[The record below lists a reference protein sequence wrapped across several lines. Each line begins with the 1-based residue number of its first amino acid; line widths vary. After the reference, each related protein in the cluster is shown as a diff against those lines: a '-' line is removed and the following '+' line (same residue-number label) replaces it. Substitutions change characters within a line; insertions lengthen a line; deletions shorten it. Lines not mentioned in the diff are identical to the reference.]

1 MILFHRYSVGQLKSK
16 MTDDNNIKDLIES
29 ATKTIFEKENEEK
42 EIEDWEVDE
51 LLHWTN
57 GLNFDG

>member
-1 MILFHRYSVGQLKSK
+1 MGQLKSK

-42 EIEDWEVDE
+42 EIDDWEVDE

-57 GLNFDG
+57 GLNFDR

>member
-1 MILFHRYSVGQLKSK
+1 MGQLKSK
-16 MTDDNNIKDLIES
+16 MTGDSSIKNLVEN
-29 ATKTIFEKENEEK
+29 ATKTLFEKENEEK

-57 GLNFDG
+57 GLNFDR